1 MELERGKVRLSG
13 KTTHSPLSAAQDA
26 RFVHFGNHH
35 EGAIYPESYFP
46 YAFRNFRVPEALRT
60 GPSVWSDLCT
70 GCNQGVS
77 NSVTTGC
84 TDIIGRKCASGRKSL
99 AKGLRVNNIL
109 WLI

>member
-1 MELERGKVRLSG
+1 MELERGKVRFSE

-60 GPSVWSDLCT
+60 GQPLWSHLWYG
-70 GCNQGVS
+70 GCNGGLKFVTIGGS
-77 NSVTTGC
+77 NTS
-84 TDIIGRKCASGRKSL
+84 GRKCASGRKSL
-99 AKGLRVNNIL
+99 AKGLRVHHIL